1 MILLHYLTRLFYLLP
16 ILSRA
21 KMAKKRPSRIESSPL
36 SPVSLASAEL
46 VGIFLNLPTYR
57 FLSCWDAAAIG
68 GTCLGRLSGGDT
80 RQRKVMYSLTYPSL
94 CQVHVPSNTGYVPM

>member
-1 MILLHYLTRLFYLLP
+1 
-16 ILSRA
+16 
-21 KMAKKRPSRIESSPL
+21 MAKKRPSRIESSPL

-57 FLSCWDAAAIG
+57 FLSCWGAAAAIG

-80 RQRKVMYSLTYPSL
+80 RQRKVMYSLTHPLTYPSL
-94 CQVHVPSNTGYVPM
+94 CQVHVST

>member
-1 MILLHYLTRLFYLLP
+1 
-16 ILSRA
+16 
-21 KMAKKRPSRIESSPL
+21 MAKKRPSRIESSPL

-57 FLSCWDAAAIG
+57 FLSCWGAAAIG

-80 RQRKVMYSLTYPSL
+80 RQRKVHTFTHSLTYPSL
-94 CQVHVPSNTGYVPM
+94 CQVHVGT